1 MGNICAIAENKSY
14 TSLPLPNTEGN
25 QASTKGKWSKEVGW
39 KGGMEERRKRDRG
52 TGKEG
57 RREECREKK
66 KELLLKIQSL

>member
-1 MGNICAIAENKSY
+1 
-14 TSLPLPNTEGN
+14 
-25 QASTKGKWSKEVGW
+25 
-39 KGGMEERRKRDRG
+39 MEERRKRDRG